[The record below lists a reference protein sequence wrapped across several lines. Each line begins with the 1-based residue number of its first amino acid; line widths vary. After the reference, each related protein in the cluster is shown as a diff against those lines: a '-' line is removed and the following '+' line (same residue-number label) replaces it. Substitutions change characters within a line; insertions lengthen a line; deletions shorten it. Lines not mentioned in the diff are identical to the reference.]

1 MRLRLWIVLGVVAL
15 VLVLVWLTWWLLGKT
30 GVEDGAGIAN
40 VLALGPGVLGA
51 VAGMVALRHG
61 VESGRAPAVSARRLL
76 DAVSQD
82 EARVLARL
90 LGDTGAL
97 KAADAG
103 FEQVDAELVRWRGD
117 GGGHGGSAATI
128 SSYYQGLTR
137 GRLAVLGEAGSG
149 KTVLVLTLLLDLAS
163 AARTALDRD
172 PAGRIRVPVRM
183 NLSGFTRLGDDS
195 PDVVRRRL
203 VEWMA
208 AHLSQVY
215 GVPSRTVKALIAD
228 RWVLPVLDGLDEMD
242 PDDGPPARARQVL
255 AALNF
260 PVGPEPDAVVIT
272 CRTAR
277 YHALAEGEPL
287 EDATAV
293 VMRPLGVEDVVAWL
307 RHRFP
312 DPSRPSEVERRW
324 RPVVQ
329 RLRRPP
335 KGRLARCLGNPLRLY
350 LAVTVY
356 RDRASTPGDLNHLD
370 ADELDAHLMSRL
382 VPSVVAHH
390 ARPGG
395 GHYDPDDVRR
405 WLHTLTRHLASTAAQ
420 GRSATDFHVHE
431 LWRSARELT
440 GTRAHLA
447 ATLLGV
453 GVSIPA
459 ALHYLSSHGVRV
471 PLSWKDWV
479 ELMVACS
486 AVVFVGWWST
496 THADEPPTRITL
508 PRLRRLVPQFF
519 LLCAVAAA
527 FYLAV
532 FTAEAVVRHGPSGF
546 LPAVADAFDDRAVR
560 GLAALMSLWMV
571 LSPDKA
577 EHVVVRPSALMRD
590 ALHRDVYVAAV
601 LAAGS
606 VVGFSG
612 GAAIPAAIPT
622 AVLIAPCST
631 AATSPWPRHVTG
643 LIAYRRRNLLPWRLG
658 RFLDWAHAAGIL
670 RLTGTAVQFR
680 HRDLQRHLAA

>member
-1 MRLRLWIVLGVVAL
+1 VRLRVWIVLGAVVL
-15 VLVLVWLTWWLLGKT
+15 VLVLAWLTWWLLGRT
-30 GVEDGAGIAN
+30 AVGDGAGIAN

-51 VAGMVALRHG
+51 VAGMLALRHG
-61 VESGRAPAVSARRLL
+61 VESGRDPAVGARRLL

-82 EARVLARL
+82 EARGLARL
-90 LGDTGAL
+90 LGDTGAV

-103 FEQVDAELVRWRGD
+103 FEQVGAELVRWRGD
-117 GGGHGGSAATI
+117 GGGPSGSAATI

-137 GRLAVLGEAGSG
+137 GRLAVLGEAGAG

-172 PAGRIRVPVRM
+172 PAARVRVPVRV
-183 NLSGFTRLGDDS
+183 NLSGFTHRDDDA

-208 AHLSQVY
+208 GHLSRVY
-215 GVPSRTVKALIAD
+215 GVPSRTAKALLAD
-228 RWVLPVLDGLDEMD
+228 RWILPVLDGLDEMD
-242 PDDGPPARARQVL
+242 PDDGPPTRARRVL
-255 AALNF
+255 AALNL
-260 PVGPEPDAVVIT
+260 PVGPAPDAVVIT
-272 CRTAR
+272 CRSAR
-277 YHALAEGEPL
+277 YHALAEDEPL

-293 VMRPLGVEDVVAWL
+293 VMRPLGAEDVIAWL

-312 DPSRPSEVERRW
+312 DPKGLSEVERRW
-324 RPVVQ
+324 RPVVH
-329 RLRRPP
+329 RLRRHPR
-335 KGRLARCLGNPLRLY
+335 GRLARCLGNPLRLY

-382 VPSVVAHH
+382 VPSVAAHH

-395 GHYDPDDVRR
+395 GHYDPDDVHR

-431 LWRSARELT
+431 LWRSARDLT
-440 GTRAHLA
+440 GTRVRLI

-459 ALHYLSSHGVRV
+459 VGYFSSSEGVHL
-471 PLSWKDWV
+471 PPTWTDWAG
-479 ELMVACS
+479 LLVACS
-486 AVVFVGWWST
+486 AVVSVAWWST
-496 THADEPPTRITL
+496 AHAGDPPTRVAL
-508 PRLRRLVPQFF
+508 PRLHRLLPQFF
-519 LLCAVAAA
+519 LLCAVALTFYVAVLAA
-527 FYLAV
+527 DGV
-532 FTAEAVVRHGPSGF
+532 IRHGLSGL
-546 LPAVADAFDDRAVR
+546 LPAVADVFDERAARSVV
-560 GLAALMSLWMV
+560 ALLSLWLV
-571 LSPDKA
+571 ISPDNA
-577 EHVVVRPSALMRD
+577 QDVVVRPSALMRD
-590 ALHRDVYVAAV
+590 ALHRDIYVVAV
-601 LAAGS
+601 LTVGF
-606 VVGFSG
+606 VVGL
-612 GAAIPAAIPT
+612 ATDAVPT
-622 AVLIAPCST
+622 AVVIAVCSF
-631 AATSPWPRHVTG
+631 AGTSPWPRHLTG

-670 RLTGTAVQFR
+670 RLAGTAVQFR